1 MLRRSP
7 TAMLRRLSL
16 QRRLSTTATA
26 NLPIVDRLN
35 ATLEAYPATSFTAHI
50 SSSLATF
57 GLAYYALRRISF
69 DAPALAVA
77 GVVSRMTKRL
87 RTPVDLSLAAAV
99 AHSFPWASR
108 LKLGPLLAAPLQNVA
123 ADPTNRFESGLVSL
137 TQWAQGP
144 VNTYGGAY
152 MVIHWLTGLTTVT
165 CVDGGALWRGRVA
178 GARLAAILANTQASL
193 QTASGTASCVAGAMT
208 INTVALPARLYLL
221 SLYGLTAFSALSTRQ
236 AAFWRTYRAWIRV
249 RYRENP
255 QLERRLKGVRKAV

>member
-1 MLRRSP
+1 MQRRSP

-16 QRRLSTTATA
+16 QHRLSTTATA

-57 GLAYYALRRISF
+57 GLAYYALAAVSF

-87 RTPVDLSLAAAV
+87 RTPVDLSLAAMV
-99 AHSFPWASR
+99 AHSFPWANR

-165 CVDGGALWRGRVA
+165 CVTTAVHYGVDVSQALASLPFIGEYSE
-178 GARLAAILANTQASL
+178 ASL

-221 SLYGLTAFSALSTRQ
+221 SLYGLTAFTALSTRQ

-249 RYRENP
+249 QYRENP
-255 QLERRLKGVRKAV
+255 QLERRLKRRV